1 MASAPGASRPRTFSP
16 LGTGSSTRS
25 RSFSWLPD
33 GGRGSAGGVQ
43 RGVASSQRGVSAAD
57 DLAESYKR
65 QIDATSEI
73 LERER
78 DMLERCTASPAYL
91 RSVPIRAFLGVDSVD
106 CRMWVMSR
114 VDVLKCCPLWAFLP
128 ALGISF
134 VLSCL
139 VLSCLDLSCFPSC
152 RRWEPGNGPG
162 HNLEP
167 NQSLDPRCSQPDQ
180 SPLSN
185 AQGNQSPMSNTQGE
199 GERKRSTHT
208 QGPHVVTQ
216 KCWLIFNLPGVST
229 SCSRER
235 PTLFSL

>member
-1 MASAPGASRPRTFSP
+1 MEQPPASEEAEWAAAAEAWGGGLASGRGGGRSMRVTASAPGASRPRTFSP

-91 RSVPIRAFLGVDSVD
+91 RSVPIRAFWGL
-106 CRMWVMSR
+106 
-114 VDVLKCCPLWAFLP
+114 
-128 ALGISF
+128 I
-134 VLSCL
+134 LSTAGC
-139 VLSCLDLSCFPSC
+139 
-152 RRWEPGNGPG
+152 G
-162 HNLEP
+162 
-167 NQSLDPRCSQPDQ
+167 
-180 SPLSN
+180 
-185 AQGNQSPMSNTQGE
+185 
-199 GERKRSTHT
+199 
-208 QGPHVVTQ
+208 
-216 KCWLIFNLPGVST
+216 
-229 SCSRER
+229 
-235 PTLFSL
+235 